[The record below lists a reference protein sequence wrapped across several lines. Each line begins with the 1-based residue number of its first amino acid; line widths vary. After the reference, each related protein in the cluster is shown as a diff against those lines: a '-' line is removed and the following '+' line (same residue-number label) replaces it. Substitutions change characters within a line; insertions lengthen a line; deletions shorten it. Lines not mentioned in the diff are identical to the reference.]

1 MRVSWIGLALA
12 TALAIQTTLVQMIGG
27 TGAPIDLVLMVV
39 MVVAIANGP
48 RAGLWTGTVGGLL
61 QDALS
66 GGVVGMGGLAKTL
79 VGYLGGQ
86 FAAQFMVTRL
96 WHKGLVFVGGS
107 LLHAGLFA
115 GGYNLLFD
123 DRMLITRR
131 DLLVQAAANTV
142 VGLVVAVG
150 LHTIPD
156 EVERQRMRGRWP
168 GGRHADP
175 TD

>member
-1 MRVSWIGLALA
+1 MSVAWIGLGLA
-12 TALAIQTTLVQMIGG
+12 TALAIQTTLVQMIAG
-27 TGAPIDLVLMVV
+27 TGAPLDLVLIVV
-39 MVVAIANGP
+39 LVVALANGP

-66 GGVVGMGGLAKTL
+66 GGVIGMGGLAKTL

-107 LLHAGLFA
+107 FLHAGLFA

-123 DRMLITRR
+123 DRMVLARR
-131 DLLVQAAANTV
+131 DLLVQAAANSV

-150 LHTIPD
+150 LQTIPG
-156 EVERQRMRGRWP
+156 EIERQRLRGRWP
-168 GGRHADP
+168 GGRLGE
-175 TD
+175 